1 MGQNFRNTL
10 LTRSPGP
17 TLRTLISLLSLFSP
31 PPPPSQLRPFPRNLY
46 TAIARAWKQR
56 GLCYYTGSAW
66 IHATFGGV
74 RAELAAP
81 HDAMIDG
88 GGGSTSLFKPSPPR
102 FTSMTARAPSSLH
115 HGKPCGLCD
124 AGEHIE
130 PHEIWRNSPAPT
142 AMVGI
147 SRGITPFL
155 FA

>member
-1 MGQNFRNTL
+1 
-10 LTRSPGP
+10 
-17 TLRTLISLLSLFSP
+17 
-31 PPPPSQLRPFPRNLY
+31 
-46 TAIARAWKQR
+46 
-56 GLCYYTGSAW
+56 
-66 IHATFGGV
+66 
-74 RAELAAP
+74 
-81 HDAMIDG
+81 MIDG

-155 FA
+155 FASTKEARGRAHKQVSHDGKGVQSRRDIVPTHQRPFSILQDSWTKGASRLITKYARGWHTL